1 MILENKD
8 MSNVV
13 NKELENIDWEGVAIQ
28 VEEEEKSTV
37 VYDLETEMLTNDILE
52 MKEWQDGEGRYG
64 SW

>member
-1 MILENKD
+1 

-28 VEEEEKSTV
+28 VEEEEKSTM